1 MSWLGGIMGVI
12 FMFVSQVAWSQVTLL
27 DLVDKQ
33 IDDTLYIDARAH
45 IKLPEKVVRAIQHEI
60 PIRFVT
66 EIELTRRDQ
75 IFIFP
80 YNSQQTHIRYTTELS
95 YSHFERRYKLH
106 NLRNQNIR
114 YFSHLAPALDTLS
127 ELQNFPITSLNQL
140 HSGLHYKLKLQ
151 FRLNY
156 WALPAPMLTQALFDS
171 DWRFKSEWFELP
183 IQAGRRR

>member
-1 MSWLGGIMGVI
+1 MRYLGGIMSI
-12 FMFVSQVAWSQVTLL
+12 LFMFASQATWSQVTLL
-27 DLVDKQ
+27 DLVDKP
-33 IDDTLYIDARAH
+33 IDDTLYIDARVH
-45 IKLPEKVVRAIQHEI
+45 IELPEKVIRAIHHEI
-60 PIRFVT
+60 PVQFVT

-75 IFIFP
+75 IFIVP
-80 YNSQQTHIRYTTELS
+80 YNSLQTHIRYTTVLS
-95 YSHFERRYKLH
+95 YSHFDQRYKLH

-114 YFSHLAPALDTLS
+114 YFGHLTPALTTLS

-151 FRLNY
+151 YRLDY
-156 WALPAPMLTQALFDS
+156 LALPAPMLTQALFDS